1 MLKKIMQWLLNSNS
15 PSLETD
21 LALWLKKEGISVH
34 QISETH
40 WNVDVE
46 HDKASYSVTLKKEGG
61 WLTYGAE
68 LMSDVEGER
77 LDEFYQSLL
86 SINAALNGA
95 YIARQGDSLILLRNE
110 FSKDITEDSIA
121 VSIGIFNATHEYLYD
136 KVIKNAGDLN
146 LKIKK
151 KAD

>member
-1 MLKKIMQWLLNSNS
+1 MQWLLNSDPS
-15 PSLETD
+15 SLETE
-21 LALWLKKEGISVH
+21 LTRWLKKKGISVH
-34 QISETH
+34 QISDTH
-40 WNVDVE
+40 WNIDVE
-46 HDKASYSVTLKKEGG
+46 HDKATYSVTLKKEGG

-68 LMSDVEGER
+68 LMADVEGKR

-95 YIARQGDSLILLRNE
+95 YIARQGDTLILLRNE
-110 FSKDITEDSIA
+110 FSKDINEDNLIRSLQ
-121 VSIGIFNATHEYLYD
+121 IFNATHEYLYD